1 MNNNII
7 NNIPKTKK
15 FPKWG
20 WYALGFIVFVCILMV
35 IFSGGRTTTTEETRR
50 NRTSEETRRN
60 RTSESETITIKESE
74 TKKEVKE
81 EIEEIKERLKNMET
95 YSMKEYYVSKDG
107 NNGLTVGGTIV
118 EQMIDVAIEIFKQPL
133 VKEFSTKVISNKED
147 ALQLSKYIERVGK
160 VVVDSV
166 KSNPVLRCAAPVV
179 TECEGEGEEQKC
191 KSYTDPEY
199 EVGDE
204 DCKLYRPNNAGINN
218 IKKSVLLG
226 IRSIFDGPTE
236 KDKLYTLF
244 KSLATDNI
252 KFLASMNN
260 KSEAEVEKLILGIPE
275 KDAWT
280 AAVKAGLDNSV
291 SIKSDQELRKDE
303 PIPDETKFE

>member
-1 MNNNII
+1 MN
-7 NNIPKTKK
+7 NNIPKTKSI
-15 FPKWG
+15 PRWV
-20 WYALGFIVFVCILMV
+20 WYAVGSVLFVCLWMFV
-35 IFSGGRTTTTEETRR
+35 FSGGRTTTTQ
-50 NRTSEETRRN
+50 ETRRN
-60 RTSESETITIKESE
+60 RTSESETKTTKESE

-107 NNGLTVGGTIV
+107 NNGLTVGGTII

-147 ALQLSKYIERVGK
+147 ALQMSKYIERVGK

-166 KSNPVLRCAAPVV
+166 KSNPLLRCAAPVV
-179 TECEGEGEEQKC
+179 TECEGEGEEQEC
-191 KSYTDPEY
+191 KTYTDPEY
-199 EVGDE
+199 EVSEE
-204 DCKLYRPNNAGINN
+204 DCKLYRPNKAGINN
-218 IKKSVLLG
+218 IKKSVLVG
-226 IRSIFDGPTE
+226 IRSIFDDPTE

-252 KFLASMNN
+252 KFVASMNN

-303 PIPDETKFE
+303 PIPDGTKFE